1 LKHRVAFTLIGGN
14 AWMGG
19 LNYQV
24 NLLSALLEF
33 ENQRVEPIL
42 FLGDDVAI
50 DVLERF
56 NAVDGLKIVHSQVF
70 NRSQKKRRLLKA
82 IVTGCDAGALAVF
95 KMHKINVVFEAADF
109 YGWRFN
115 IPTIAWIP
123 DLQHRMLR
131 HYFGFFAFWK
141 REIGFRMQVYAK
153 RHIMLSSNDA
163 AKDFQRFYKLSDERL
178 HVVNFSVPV
187 RPVKF
192 DVEALL
198 AKYNLPRH
206 FFYLPNQFWQHK
218 NHECV
223 IKALGIAKREGKDI
237 VVAVSGNHEDSR
249 DPDYFPKLLSLIAA
263 ESVEENFRL
272 LGMIPYDDVQALM
285 LSAAALINPS
295 RFEGWS
301 TTVEEAKS
309 LGVEMLLSDINVH
322 REQAEQ
328 NALFFAQDK
337 PSQLAKKMSGL
348 PSISIDERIGNLKG
362 AAERSELF
370 MSRFADKFTTVIE
383 ASAKKI

>member
-1 LKHRVAFTLIGGN
+1 
-14 AWMGG
+14 M
-19 LNYQV
+19 NYQV